1 MCLVEPLTFGSSF
14 CFIDFHIFLILCTY
28 LLHTDNN
35 FAEGIYAAFVAES
48 IDDIATIVEL
58 YSDGALTSEVFDKF
72 LAGVGLG
79 AKKRVKEDLLRAL
92 EKKKDES
99 TEVAKA
105 MVADDKIVYD
115 KKQLFDMKPAEK
127 KSSEVTIDTSNAAAV
142 GGGSGIIC
150 PHYLKGTCKYGNGCQ
165 NLHSAAIDMS
175 NAAAVGGGSGSGSGS
190 GKKNIICPHY
200 LKGTC
205 KYGNGCRN
213 MHPNDRDSI
222 APPSPVQSRPVTP
235 PSPFR
240 PVTPPPTA
248 GGGPASSATSTPPP
262 RAAIAPFLSEAQ
274 TLSAYCRL
282 LPNSRMD
289 AAQGYA
295 RFKKEHPRWNI
306 YDCKLKALC
315 QDHPMFL
322 TWVPDN
328 DTYGKGWI
336 YAAGSGPADNGN
348 FSQSLLDDPQDDLPE
363 VSAVHMKGAAGGGPA
378 SSATGAPS
386 RPATAPFLQLAQAMS
401 AYCRLLPNSRM
412 DAAQG
417 HERFK
422 KEHPRWS
429 AYDYKPKALC
439 LDHPMLLTWVRDDK
453 APGKGWIYVA
463 GSGPQ
468 TTAKRGKSY

>member
-142 GGGSGIIC
+142 GGGSG
-150 PHYLKGTCKYGNGCQ
+150 
-165 NLHSAAIDMS
+165 
-175 NAAAVGGGSGSGSGS
+175 
-190 GKKNIICPHY
+190 IICPHY

-401 AYCRLLPNSRM
+401 AYCRLLPDSRM
-412 DAAQG
+412 NAAQG
-417 HERFK
+417 YAKFK
-422 KEHPRWS
+422 TEHPRWNI
-429 AYDYKPKALC
+429 YDCPKPKVC
-439 LDHPMLLTWVRDDK
+439 SMR
-453 APGKGWIYVA
+453 IYGAVVTLSPLSLIVFA
-463 GSGPQ
+463 YQ
-468 TTAKRGKSY
+468 